1 MKAQKIGN
9 SILLIFEYELPDE
22 IAEVYN
28 VNEDDVADKIYILK
42 DSECTEKDRISTYS
56 PSSFETVRIVS
67 DEDFEYLSVLVDDG
81 SYAEIEDFYL
91 KLFH

>member
-1 MKAQKIGN
+1 MKAQKIDN
-9 SILLIFEYELPDE
+9 YILFIFEYELPDE
-22 IAEVYN
+22 VAEVYN

-67 DEDFEYLSVLVDDG
+67 DENFEYLSALVDDE